1 MKPSKIMSN
10 PSNIC
15 RNLLLFFLLYAF
27 SYSIQAQESFS
38 NNLTIREDGSVVFR
52 YHAPD
57 AKLVKLVFDGE
68 LHKELK
74 TIESESYHSV
84 KMQRDSNGIWSY
96 TTPPLPPEVY
106 TYQFDIDGVHLPD
119 PTNPDSIRVRDDKKS
134 VFIIHGTPQT
144 NLYVNETFYG
154 KMDTL
159 VFKGTGDRKDRT
171 VIIYM
176 PPQYAQGQR
185 ELPVLYLLHGLN
197 GNQTAWL
204 DRGRAAQILDNLIAQ
219 KKAHPMIL
227 VMPDANPECLV
238 SQGEDIGLMENIK
251 HYSSWDKMEFEHI
264 YPEMDSYLSGIYR
277 FSSAPGSRA
286 VAGLSLGAKQ
296 SANLA
301 ILYDSTFSSVGLFS
315 PVAGRKQVPT
325 SAYAHYWIAA
335 GRSDFFYGKINGL
348 RNKIQR
354 KNIPYTMYSS
364 VGGHT
369 WRNWRVYLTEFYKTL
384 F

>member
-1 MKPSKIMSN
+1 MARTKQQQPESN
-10 PSNIC
+10 PS
-15 RNLLLFFLLYAF
+15 L
-27 SYSIQAQESFS
+27 SIKSITKSSVWDIQE
-38 NNLTIREDGSVVFR
+38 NDVFR
-52 YHAPD
+52 MWEAATKD
-57 AKLVKLVFDGE
+57 AEVK
-68 LHKELK
+68 
-74 TIESESYHSV
+74 
-84 KMQRDSNGIWSY
+84 
-96 TTPPLPPEVY
+96 
-106 TYQFDIDGVHLPD
+106 
-119 PTNPDSIRVRDDKKS
+119 
-134 VFIIHGTPQT
+134 
-144 NLYVNETFYG
+144 
-154 KMDTL
+154 
-159 VFKGTGDRKDRT
+159 
-171 VIIYM
+171 
-176 PPQYAQGQR
+176 
-185 ELPVLYLLHGLN
+185 
-197 GNQTAWL
+197 
-204 DRGRAAQILDNLIAQ
+204 
-219 KKAHPMIL
+219 
-227 VMPDANPECLV
+227 
-238 SQGEDIGLMENIK
+238 ENIK